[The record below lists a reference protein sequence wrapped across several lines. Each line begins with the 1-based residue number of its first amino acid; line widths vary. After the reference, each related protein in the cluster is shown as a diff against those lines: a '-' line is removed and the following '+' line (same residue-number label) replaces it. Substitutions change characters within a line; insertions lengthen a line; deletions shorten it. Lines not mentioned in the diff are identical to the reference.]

1 MTAVLSLGTNV
12 GDRWEHLR
20 AAVELLRPVAVS
32 PVYESTPWG
41 GVEQPD
47 FLNMVVVCDCD
58 AAEAWRRAQAA
69 EAAAGRLR
77 DVRWG
82 PRTLDVDVVVADG
95 EHPDLVLPHPL
106 AQERAFVLVPWLDVD
121 PEAELPG
128 FGAVAD
134 LEIDEAA
141 VRLVGAL
148 DGPA

>member
-1 MTAVLSLGTNV
+1 MTAVLSLGSNV
-12 GDRWEHLR
+12 GDRWKYLR
-20 AAVELLRPVAVS
+20 TAVDLLRPVATS
-32 PVYESTPWG
+32 PVYESAPWG
-41 GVEQPD
+41 GVAQPD

-69 EAAAGRLR
+69 EEAAGRVR

-82 PRTLDVDVVVADG
+82 PRTLDVDVIVADG
-95 EHPDLVLPHPL
+95 EHPDLALPHPL

-128 FGAVAD
+128 YGPVALLD
-134 LEIDEAA
+134 IDEGS

-148 DGPA
+148 DERS